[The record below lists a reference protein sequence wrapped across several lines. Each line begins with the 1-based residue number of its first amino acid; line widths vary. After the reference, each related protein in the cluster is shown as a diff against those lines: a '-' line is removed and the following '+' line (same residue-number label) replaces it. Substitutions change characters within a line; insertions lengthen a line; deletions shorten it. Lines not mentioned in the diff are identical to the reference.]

1 MVNSALK
8 WNMQLPGNVLS
19 IFKDYQNK
27 ETKKTPTPYW
37 LVNAYIVFLP
47 GRETHMNIFLINL
60 S

>member
-37 LVNAYIVFLP
+37 LVNAYIVFFTWE
-47 GRETHMNIFLINL
+47 RNSYEHIFN
-60 S
+60 

>member
-27 ETKKTPTPYW
+27 ETKKNPTPYW
-37 LVNAYIVFLP
+37 LVNAYIVFFTWE
-47 GRETHMNIFLINL
+47 RNSYEHIFN
-60 S
+60 